1 MLGWATRVEDRP
13 APQLSSLFSGSWPTQ
28 CLCSRP
34 SWVNPVTGHYLSTKR
49 PFLGYS
55 TGTCCSAFWWN
66 LRWRVFPHFR
76 CLTAS
81 IQGRG
86 NREGKGRD
94 CYLGR
99 DGKDPFAPFP
109 LSFPPLLCACHA
121 GYIPSQ
127 YFQRCIH
134 WYILQANS
142 HVMYWLFWQLLKQS
156 GLEPPGFSILCASIK
171 RSPMNIKL

>member
-1 MLGWATRVEDRP
+1 MLGWARRVEDRP
-13 APQLSSLFSGSWPTQ
+13 APQLNGLFSGSCPTQ

-66 LRWRVFPHFR
+66 LRWRVFLHFR

-86 NREGKGRD
+86 KREGKGRG
-94 CYLGR
+94 YWGEMER
-99 DGKDPFAPFP
+99 T
-109 LSFPPLLCACHA
+109 LSRLSSSPPLPFYAPVTQATSPPNIFSGVFTGIYFKPIHMLC
-121 GYIPSQ
+121 ID
-127 YFQRCIH
+127 YFG
-134 WYILQANS
+134 S
-142 HVMYWLFWQLLKQS
+142 F
-156 GLEPPGFSILCASIK
+156 
-171 RSPMNIKL
+171 

>member
-1 MLGWATRVEDRP
+1 MLGWARRVEDRP

-66 LRWRVFPHFR
+66 LRWRVFLHFG

-81 IQGRG
+81 IQGKESG
-86 NREGKGRD
+86 REKGEGIRERWK
-94 CYLGR
+94 G
-99 DGKDPFAPFP
+99 PFRA
-109 LSFPPLLCACHA
+109 FPPLL
-121 GYIPSQ
+121 PSPFMRLSRRLHPLPIFSVVYSLVYTSSQ
-127 YFQRCIH
+127 FTCYVLI
-134 WYILQANS
+134 ILAAFKP
-142 HVMYWLFWQLLKQS
+142 VWV
-156 GLEPPGFSILCASIK
+156 EPHGFSILCSSIK
-171 RSPMNIKL
+171 RSPMNIEL